1 MWPVPEEK
9 IMSYTVE
16 DVSGCKKKILFDFKE
31 LDLASEIRFALVQ
44 KQKKTNLK
52 GFRKGKAPLEMVRKM
67 YEEQIESDA
76 LNKFIQNKFYEAVT
90 EGDLRVVGLPSIENV
105 KYHPEDKTVSF
116 STIVEL
122 FPSFEL
128 EDISDLSF
136 TRENVDVT
144 EEDIDNVKKSY
155 LDSKSEMV
163 EVEDE
168 TTSLKDGLF
177 AVMNFQGVTE
187 KDERPENMKGEEYL
201 LEIGSNQ
208 FIPGFEDG
216 MKGMKKGEKKNIELV
231 FPSEYHSPDL
241 KDSKVVFEVE
251 LLEIKEKKLPELTEE
266 LAKEFNFES
275 VDDFVTKTRKQ
286 LISQKENQSREKL
299 KQEILEKLV
308 EKNSFD
314 IPETMLGQQK
324 TSLKK
329 DMEKNLK
336 NQGLTED
343 KFDEYFEKWEDDIS
357 QRAEFQVRSGLILDK
372 LARKYEIETGES
384 DLEQKL
390 EETSKNAGIPIDQ
403 VRKYYASDE
412 KMKQNMMYALREEKT
427 FDKLIEKL
435 NIL

>member
-1 MWPVPEEK
+1 M
-9 IMSYTVE
+9 
-16 DVSGCKKKILFDFKE
+16 
-31 LDLASEIRFALVQ
+31 
-44 KQKKTNLK
+44 
-52 GFRKGKAPLEMVRKM
+52 
-67 YEEQIESDA
+67 
-76 LNKFIQNKFYEAVT
+76 
-90 EGDLRVVGLPSIENV
+90 
-105 KYHPEDKTVSF
+105 
-116 STIVEL
+116 
-122 FPSFEL
+122 
-128 EDISDLSF
+128 
-136 TRENVDVT
+136 
-144 EEDIDNVKKSY
+144 
-155 LDSKSEMV
+155 
-163 EVEDE
+163 
-168 TTSLKDGLF
+168 
-177 AVMNFQGVTE
+177 
-187 KDERPENMKGEEYL
+187 
-201 LEIGSNQ
+201 
-208 FIPGFEDG
+208 
-216 MKGMKKGEKKNIELV
+216 NIELV

-266 LAKEFNFES
+266 LANEFNFES